1 MIRNLIGEAVGLVFT
16 WVAAV
21 AGLVLLGYGVSQI
34 VVWARSA
41 WPVILDIFVFSGIF
55 LLFAFACYCLVIGVI
70 GFRAK
75 YMNRPIPKW
84 LAR

>member
-41 WPVILDIFVFSGIF
+41 WPVILDIFVKEGPAMGS
-55 LLFAFACYCLVIGVI
+55 
-70 GFRAK
+70 RALPWVREP
-75 YMNRPIPKW
+75 MQT
-84 LAR
+84 